1 MRLATFADGRGA
13 RIGVLDGD
21 AIRDVTATDPL
32 LPQEMLAL
40 IAGGSKLQRRLAE
53 AVDTAPLLPLGAVR
67 LLAPIPRP
75 PRNIFCVGKN
85 YREHAKE
92 FASSGFDA
100 SAKEVVPEAPVVF
113 SKPPSTVI
121 GPGEA
126 IPAFLDPTAS
136 VDYEGELAVVI
147 GTGGRGIAP
156 GDALRHVFGYTIV
169 NDVTSRTLQHR
180 HRQWLLGKG
189 IDGFCPMG
197 PAILTADEVPDPAT
211 MKLSTWVN
219 GTLRQDARVSDLI
232 FDIPTL
238 IATISAGI
246 TLEPGDIIAT
256 GTPAGVGIG
265 FTPPRYLAAG
275 DVVRITVTGIGT
287 LDNPVA

>member
-40 IAGGSKLQRRLAE
+40 IAGGSRLLRRLAE
-53 AVDTAPLLPLGAVR
+53 AVDTAPLLPLGALR

-126 IPAFLDPTAS
+126 IPAFLDQTGS

-197 PAILTADEVPDPAT
+197 PAILTADEVPDPTT

-287 LDNPVA
+287 LENPVA